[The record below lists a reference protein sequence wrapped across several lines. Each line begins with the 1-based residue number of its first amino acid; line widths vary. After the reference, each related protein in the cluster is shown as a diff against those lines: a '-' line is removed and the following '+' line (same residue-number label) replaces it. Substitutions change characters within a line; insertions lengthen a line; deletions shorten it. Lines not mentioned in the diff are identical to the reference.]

1 MSTDRNAPYF
11 ELSYARALSRKLRA
25 VSQTNGVERPPERP
39 GFTRF
44 TRGHDGRSSAAF
56 DAAALGASLRGV
68 EDAWGASAWHALL
81 DGCVHAGSGSGAF
94 AVDAQGLV
102 IAARGDLDEALAARL
117 GGRLM
122 LTLEQAEK
130 LGQES
135 GVVCIELDGRW
146 LTGLRGRSKSGQNVT
161 VGVIAEEP
169 IARNARTVITELLGT
184 IGV

>member
-11 ELSYARALSRKLRA
+11 DLSYARALSRKLRA
-25 VSQTNGVERPPERP
+25 AAAPSAADKPAERP
-39 GFTRF
+39 GFMRF
-44 TRGHDGRSSAAF
+44 ARPRGAGAAF

-81 DGCVHAGSGSGAF
+81 DGCVKAGSGSGAF
-94 AVDAQGLV
+94 AMDDQGLV
-102 IAARGDLDEALAARL
+102 IAARGELDEPAAARL

-122 LTLEQAEK
+122 LTLEQAAK

-146 LTGLRGRSKSGQNVT
+146 LTGLRGRSKSGQEVT
-161 VGVIAEEP
+161 VGVLADEP
-169 IARNARTVITELLGT
+169 IARDARTAITELVST